1 MRFFRSF
8 GIPKEY
14 RPESSVRAGF
24 ALRKVCIDREYIS
37 FERGHKGKQVAVWTT
52 TEAIAS
58 YRKEPR
64 SAPQAVGD
72 RSIKKAGP
80 NPVKDSGP
88 LTLRVS
94 VTLAVRFSSLRWHNP
109 GPRLPPLRSFHTPKA
124 PAERFR
130 RGRGSSGDV
139 SGRRC

>member
-8 GIPKEY
+8 GMSKEY
-14 RPESSVRAGF
+14 RPESSVRVVF
-24 ALRKVCIDREYIS
+24 TLRKVCIDREYIS
-37 FERGHKGKQVAVWTT
+37 FDRGHEGKQVAVWTT
-52 TEAIAS
+52 TEAIVS
-58 YRKEPR
+58 YGKEPR
-64 SAPQAVGD
+64 SVSGRRRQ
-72 RSIKKAGP
+72 RHKKAGP

-109 GPRLPPLRSFHTPKA
+109 EPRLPPLRSFHTPKA